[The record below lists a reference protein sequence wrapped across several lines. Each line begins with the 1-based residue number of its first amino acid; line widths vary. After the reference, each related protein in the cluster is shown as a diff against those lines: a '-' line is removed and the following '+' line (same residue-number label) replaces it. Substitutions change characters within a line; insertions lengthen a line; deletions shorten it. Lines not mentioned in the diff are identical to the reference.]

1 MFVTLLK
8 YLEIHGTLQMLSF
21 RLALDSACSCFL
33 FSRSAEF
40 LILMIDEHDETCHE
54 FQIKLSKRYCGDV
67 VRLICF
73 WPIPSRVEF
82 LNLRNLR
89 PTFRTDSLTESNSA
103 MVTNISVEI

>member
-1 MFVTLLK
+1 MFVPLLK

-89 PTFRTDSLTESNSA
+89 PTFRTDSLTESSSA
-103 MVTNISVEI
+103 MVTNISVEM